1 MILLLTTATEG
12 ANLTLPW
19 RRRHESDSEGAGQ
32 EIITFSAPVLPRHT
46 HTCSWFRRREEGGR
60 PSTFLNDGALRAE
73 VNSSLLL
80 IKMLLSLI
88 LIHLLKPH
96 KKIGSFAWRI

>member
-1 MILLLTTATEG
+1 M
-12 ANLTLPW
+12 
-19 RRRHESDSEGAGQ
+19 
-32 EIITFSAPVLPRHT
+32 
-46 HTCSWFRRREEGGR
+46 
-60 PSTFLNDGALRAE
+60 LNDGALRAE

-96 KKIGSFAWRI
+96 KKIGSFGKRIGVEQDRSEAIFPTDKFEMAFARFTHHGGLCKALNLFHFGVVRSILHPERDGK

>member
-1 MILLLTTATEG
+1 MILLLKAATEG

-19 RRRHESDSEGAGQ
+19 RRRHESDSEGARQ

-46 HTCSWFRRREEGGR
+46 LLTHVRGFEEGR
-60 PSTFLNDGALRAE
+60 TAVLNDGALRAE
-73 VNSSLLL
+73 VHSSLL

-96 KKIGSFAWRI
+96 KKIGSFA

>member
-19 RRRHESDSEGAGQ
+19 RRRHESDSEGARQ

-46 HTCSWFRRREEGGR
+46 LLTHVRGFEEGR
-60 PSTFLNDGALRAE
+60 RAVLNCGALRAKE
-73 VNSSLLL
+73 NSSLLL
-80 IKMLLSLI
+80 IKM
-88 LIHLLKPH
+88 
-96 KKIGSFAWRI
+96 